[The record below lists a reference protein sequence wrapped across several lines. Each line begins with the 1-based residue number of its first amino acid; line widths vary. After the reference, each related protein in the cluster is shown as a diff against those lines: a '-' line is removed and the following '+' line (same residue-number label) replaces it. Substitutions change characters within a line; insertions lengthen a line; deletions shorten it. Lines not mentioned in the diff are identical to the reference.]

1 LRPETP
7 EEGVT
12 LAELFAGREVDIPS
26 MLSHLKKAA
35 ADCGLPLG
43 TREKTYNTR
52 RAQEVGKWA
61 ESRNRGEEYHNAVFK
76 AYFVDGRNI
85 ARIPVLVNLA
95 ESIGL
100 EGAEEVLARGTFQES
115 VDEDWRYSRECG
127 IAAVPTFMANGRR
140 LVGAQPYEALE
151 KLIRTD

>member
-52 RAQEVGKWA
+52 RAQEVRKWA
-61 ESRNRGEEYHNAVFK
+61 ESRNKGEEFHNAVFR
-76 AYFVDGRNI
+76 AYFVDGLNI
-85 ARIPVLVNLA
+85 ARIPVLVTLA

-100 EGAEEVLARGTFQES
+100 EGAEEVLAPEEPSKSRWTKTGDTPES
-115 VDEDWRYSRECG
+115 AGLRPFRPLWPTGAGWS
-127 IAAVPTFMANGRR
+127 VPSLTRPWKN
-140 LVGAQPYEALE
+140 
-151 KLIRTD
+151 